1 MKRKNLKAVL
11 LLILWLIIL
20 IIPAS
25 ANDWPQWR
33 GPDRNGITNEQGL
46 LSQWQEG
53 GPPLLWMVRN
63 LGNGYSTPSVAG
75 DHLYVMVNE
84 GLENEYIRALDV
96 KDGSQIWSVRVGKVG
111 NPDQRP
117 NFPAARST
125 PTVDGERVYALGSD
139 GDLVCLEAV
148 NGKIIWQ
155 KSLRTDFGGEP
166 GSWAYAE
173 SPLIDGD
180 KLICTPGGSEATL
193 IALNKLTGEVIW
205 KAAVPDGKDAAYA
218 SVIMTRSTGV
228 KEYIAFIGSG
238 LVGVDAGTG
247 VFLWEYEKTR
257 GNANIP
263 TPVALNDLIYSSASR
278 VGGAL
283 IQLTSP
289 EDSVRFREIY
299 FDSKLPTAIGGSIL
313 IGDYMYGSNNQTLQC
328 IEFKTGKVMW
338 EEPGIAPG
346 SLCSAENLLYFHGE
360 NGDMA
365 LIQAAPEGY
374 HEMGRFTPPGQPAK
388 ANNMEKAWAY
398 PVVADGKLY
407 IRDKN
412 CLWCYNIKK

>member
-1 MKRKNLKAVL
+1 MTKNTLNAIL
-11 LLILWLIIL
+11 SLTLWLLILVL
-20 IIPAS
+20 PAS
-25 ANDWPQWR
+25 ADDWPQWR
-33 GPDRNGITNEQGL
+33 GPDRNGISNEQGL
-46 LSQWQEG
+46 LSQWPEG
-53 GPPLLWMVRN
+53 GPKLLWQITN
-63 LGNGYSTPSVAG
+63 LSNGYSTPSVAG
-75 DHLYVMVNE
+75 DHLVVMVNE
-84 GLENEYIRALDV
+84 GLENETIRALNV

-125 PTVDGERVYALGSD
+125 PTVEGDRVYALGSD
-139 GDLVCLEAV
+139 GDLVCLQAN

-166 GSWAYAE
+166 GRWAYAE

-193 IALNKLTGEVIW
+193 VALNKLTGEVIW

-218 SVIMTRSTGV
+218 SVIITNNRGTKLYV
-228 KEYIAFIGSG
+228 AFIGTG
-238 LVGVDAGTG
+238 LVGIDAQTGT
-247 VFLWEYEKTR
+247 FIWEYKNTK

-278 VGGAL
+278 TGGGL

-299 FDSKLPTAIGGSIL
+299 FDSKLPTANGGSIL

-328 IEFKTGKVMW
+328 VEFKTGKVMW
-338 EEPGIAPG
+338 EDASIAPG

-365 LIQAAPEGY
+365 LIQATPDGY
-374 HEMGRFTPPGQPAK
+374 HELGRFSPPDQPAK
-388 ANNMEKAWAY
+388 ANNMEKAWVY
-398 PVVADGKLY
+398 PVVANGRLY

-412 CLWCYNIKK
+412 CLWCYDIKK